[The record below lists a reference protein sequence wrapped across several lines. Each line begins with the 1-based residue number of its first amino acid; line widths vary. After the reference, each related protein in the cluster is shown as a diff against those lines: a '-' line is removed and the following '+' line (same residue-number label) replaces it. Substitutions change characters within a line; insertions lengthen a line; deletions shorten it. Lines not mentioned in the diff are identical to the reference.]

1 MKIIKNLKVKTN
13 IIIAFSIIV
22 FIVAVTGIIGMTSLQ
37 KLDRNSQEMYSN
49 SLRSVYILTDM
60 EQNLTQIKSDMLQL
74 VYVKD
79 SSQKT
84 VLLEDIKKIADKN
97 DSYIKEYGSSRVN
110 DQEQKE
116 FSLFHSNFQQFT
128 EQEEYLLTLINNGST
143 DEAVFQY
150 GRMNEKWQPMFN
162 SIDKL
167 IAMSSTHAKQ
177 TNSDNHSVYTGASNT
192 MIILIIVGV
201 IISIILSI
209 VLARGILVPLG
220 KIKSF
225 AERLAKYDFSN
236 AITITKNDEF
246 SQTGIALNS
255 AQKNVK
261 ELVKHI
267 MDNSQDMSAASEELS
282 AMVEELNAN
291 FENIDA
297 ATKEITSGVQ
307 ETSASS
313 EEISAS
319 VQEVDT
325 SVNQLSEKS
334 MEGSNSSIQ
343 SKERAIE
350 VQDKGKKSTDAV
362 QKVYAEKRNNIL
374 KAIEDGK
381 VVENIGVMSDTIAA
395 IASQIN
401 LLALNAAIEAAR
413 AGEHG
418 KGFAVV
424 AEEVRKLAEQSSEA
438 VSGIK
443 DTISKVQDA
452 FKNISNNSNEVLKFI
467 NEDIHPQLMAFVDMG
482 NQYYNDSNFVSSI
495 TEEIAA
501 MTEEITATVGQ
512 VSEAIQ
518 NTSAIAEKSSHNVES
533 IQSSMNEATE
543 GVAQVAR
550 TSQSQ
555 AELAQKLNEIVQ
567 KFKI

>member
-261 ELVKHI
+261 QLVKHI

-319 VQEVDT
+319 VQEVDA

-482 NQYYNDSNFVSSI
+482 NQYYNDANFVSSV

-518 NTSAIAEKSSHNVES
+518 NTSAIAEKASHNVES

-550 TSQSQ
+550 TSQNQ

>member
-1 MKIIKNLKVKTN
+1 
-13 IIIAFSIIV
+13 
-22 FIVAVTGIIGMTSLQ
+22 
-37 KLDRNSQEMYSN
+37 
-49 SLRSVYILTDM
+49 
-60 EQNLTQIKSDMLQL
+60 
-74 VYVKD
+74 
-79 SSQKT
+79 
-84 VLLEDIKKIADKN
+84 
-97 DSYIKEYGSSRVN
+97 
-110 DQEQKE
+110 
-116 FSLFHSNFQQFT
+116 
-128 EQEEYLLTLINNGST
+128 
-143 DEAVFQY
+143 
-150 GRMNEKWQPMFN
+150 MNEKWQPMFN

-261 ELVKHI
+261 QLVKHI
-267 MDNSQDMSAASEELS
+267 MNNSQDMSAASEELS
-282 AMVEELNAN
+282 AMVQELNAN

-297 ATKEITSGVQ
+297 AAKEITSGVQ

-319 VQEVDT
+319 VQEVDA
-325 SVNQLSEKS
+325 SINQLSEKS

-482 NQYYNDSNFVSSI
+482 NQYYNDANFVSSV

-518 NTSAIAEKSSHNVES
+518 NTSAIAEKASHNVES

-550 TSQSQ
+550 TSQNQ